1 MDDNLSD
8 YYVKLGVTNEFVKE
22 LNNINY
28 LMRELREI
36 KNSLNSYRQRKAEL
50 RKELYEM
57 LISLRLGSDRMK
69 RLLPE
74 HDINLLKKKLEEI
87 KRYGRKTSEKKATKQ
102 TKVKSKKVAKQKEEK
117 KTTTKKKSKR
127 SELLES
133 ERRELELLK
142 RDLENIT
149 KELKR
154 RE

>member
-28 LMRELREI
+28 LMRELREL
-36 KNSLNSYRQRKAEL
+36 KNSLASYRQRKAEL

-87 KRYGRKTSEKKATKQ
+87 KRYGRKTSEKKAKKQ
-102 TKVKSKKVAKQKEEK
+102 AKVKSKKAVKQKEEK
-117 KTTTKKKSKR
+117 KTTKKKSKR

-133 ERRELELLK
+133 EKRELELLK